1 MPASILNVLIYA
13 GIVLVSLLVMGIILT
28 RLYRR
33 ATKDVA
39 LIRTGFSG
47 EKVVLNGGIMV
58 IPVLHELMQVRLTT
72 VKLEVSRLNKDALIT
87 LDKLRVDVVG
97 LFHIKVKPDATSIA
111 AAAQTLGDSVN
122 SPDAVKALID
132 GKLVSALRSVAATMT
147 MEHLHANRADFIQ
160 KVQEALM
167 TDLDMNGFQLES
179 VSITHFDQ
187 TAFEHFNENNAFD
200 AEGLTVLTRT
210 IEERKKIRN
219 DIVATNRVEIEQ
231 RNLDANNQS
240 LEIAQSAEQARL
252 LQEQTLSARRAEQA
266 TAIATAEAEQTRL
279 AELARI
285 SATQA
290 QTVAQ
295 TEADKVIQTA
305 TIERDGAIQTA
316 TIERDRNIELA
327 RITTAV
333 QTAQKSEEESTATAA
348 ANEARALA
356 VRAEESVET
365 AKATEVAN
373 RTKNVAVI
381 AATQRAQEE
390 AVQITVAATADKE
403 AAEARASAIRTE
415 ATAEADAEKARAE
428 GREAAF
434 RVDAAGQSAVNEATN
449 ILSKD
454 QTALL
459 LRRAMLEALPAIIA
473 AASKP
478 MENIDRISIV
488 DARGLHG
495 DTGSSDAAGVGGS
508 NLADA
513 AVAAAMRYR
522 VGGPLIDSLMAEL
535 GMDGSSLNGLLAGGA
550 VSGHALAGRTA
561 SNGGEGD
568 GGSLKPTLNGG
579 PQSTDQADEG
589 RPAPKTPALTD
600 GDRTRGSDPR
610 PLRPS

>member
-1 MPASILNVLIYA
+1 MPESLLTILIYA
-13 GIVLVSLLVMGIILT
+13 AIVLFTLMVIGVILT

-39 LIRTGFSG
+39 LIRTGFGG

-58 IPVLHELMQVRLTT
+58 VPVLHELMQVRLTT

-87 LDKLRVDVVG
+87 MDKLRVDVVG
-97 LFHIKVKPDATSIA
+97 LFHIKVKPDAESIA
-111 AAAQTLGDSVN
+111 AAAQTLGDAVN
-122 SPDAVKALID
+122 SADAVKSLLD

-160 KVQEALM
+160 KVQEALL

-210 IEERKKIRN
+210 IEERKKTRN
-219 DIVATNRVEIEQ
+219 DIVATNRVAIEQ

-240 LEIAQSAEQARL
+240 LEIAQAAEQARL
-252 LQEQTLSARRAEQA
+252 GQEQTLAALRAQQT

-279 AELARI
+279 AEIARI
-285 SATQA
+285 SAEQA

-295 TEADKVIQTA
+295 TEADKVTKSAAIA
-305 TIERDGAIQTA
+305 RDGALQTA

-356 VRAEESVET
+356 VRAEESVAT
-365 AKATEVAN
+365 AKATEIAN
-373 RTKNVAVI
+373 RNKNVAVI

-390 AVQITVAATADKE
+390 AVQITVAASAEKD
-403 AAEARASAIRTE
+403 AAEARAIALRTE
-415 ATAEADAEKARAE
+415 ATAEAEAEKARAE
-428 GREAAF
+428 GRAAAF
-434 RVDAAGQSAVNEATN
+434 TVDAAGQRALNEATN
-449 ILSKD
+449 ILSD
-454 QTALL
+454 AQTALL
-459 LRRAMLEALPAIIA
+459 VRRAMLDALPAIIA

-478 MENIDRISIV
+478 MENIDKISIL

-495 DTGSSDAAGVGGS
+495 DGAAAGDGGGGQ

-513 AVAAAMRYR
+513 AVAAALRYR
-522 VGGPLIDSLMAEL
+522 VGGPLIDQLMAEI
-535 GMDGSSLNGLLAGGA
+535 GMCGGSVDGLLAGAQANGQMVA
-550 VSGHALAGRTA
+550 PAPKPKVL
-561 SNGGEGD
+561 NGGEAGANGAGANGAGS
-568 GGSLKPTLNGG
+568 GGAG
-579 PQSTDQADEG
+579 
-589 RPAPKTPALTD
+589 
-600 GDRTRGSDPR
+600 
-610 PLRPS
+610 

>member
-1 MPASILNVLIYA
+1 MPASLLNVLIYA
-13 GIVLVSLLVMGIILT
+13 GIVLLALVIIGIILT

-39 LIRTGFSG
+39 LIRTGFGG

-97 LFHIKVKPDATSIA
+97 LFHIKVKPDAESIA

-122 SPDAVKALID
+122 NPDAVKSLLD

-160 KVQEALM
+160 KVQEALL
-167 TDLDMNGFQLES
+167 TDLDMNGFHLES

-210 IEERKKIRN
+210 IEERKKTRN
-219 DIVATNRVEIEQ
+219 DIVATNRVAIEQ
-231 RNLDANNQS
+231 RNLEANNQS
-240 LEIAQSAEQARL
+240 LEIAQAAEQARL

-279 AELARI
+279 AEIARI
-285 SATQA
+285 TATQA

-295 TEADKVIQTA
+295 TEADKVIKTA
-305 TIERDGAIQTA
+305 TIARDGAIQRDR
-316 TIERDRNIELA
+316 TIEIA

-356 VRAEESVET
+356 VRAEESVAT
-365 AKATEVAN
+365 AKATEIAN
-373 RTKNVAVI
+373 RNKNVAVI

-390 AVQITVAATADKE
+390 AVQITVAATAEKE
-403 AAEARASAIRTE
+403 AAEARAIALRTE
-415 ATAEADAEKARAE
+415 AVAEADAEKARAE

-434 RVDAAGQSAVNEATN
+434 EVDAAGQASLNEATN
-449 ILSKD
+449 ILSD
-454 QTALL
+454 AQTALL
-459 LRRAMLEALPAIIA
+459 IRKAMLEALPAIIA

-495 DTGSSDAAGVGGS
+495 EAPGSEPGGS
-508 NLADA
+508 GGQGNLADA
-513 AVAAAMRYR
+513 AVSAAMRYR
-522 VGGPLIDSLMAEL
+522 VGGPLIDGLMAEL
-535 GMDGSSLNGLLAGGA
+535 GIAGGSLNGMLSGTSAAVQPLPRTGPLNGA
-550 VSGHALAGRTA
+550 VPAKDDPA
-561 SNGGEGD
+561 S
-568 GGSLKPTLNGG
+568 
-579 PQSTDQADEG
+579 
-589 RPAPKTPALTD
+589 RPA
-600 GDRTRGSDPR
+600 
-610 PLRPS
+610 

>member
-13 GIVLVSLLVMGIILT
+13 GIVLVSLLVIGIILT

-97 LFHIKVKPDATSIA
+97 LFHIKVKPDASSIA

-122 SPDAVKALID
+122 SPDAVKSLLD

-240 LEIAQSAEQARL
+240 LEIAQAAEQARL
-252 LQEQTLSARRAEQA
+252 SQEQALSARRAEQA

-390 AVQITVAATADKE
+390 AVQITVAATAEKE
-403 AAEARASAIRTE
+403 AAEARATAIRTE
-415 ATAEADAEKARAE
+415 ATAEADAEKARAA

-434 RVDAAGQSAVNEATN
+434 KVDAAGQAAVNEATN
-449 ILSKD
+449 ILNKD

-459 LRRAMLEALPAIIA
+459 LRRAMLEALPSIIA

-495 DTGSSDAAGVGGS
+495 EAGVIDTNGGGAGGG

-535 GMDGSSLNGLLAGGA
+535 GMDGSSLNGLLAGGTQ
-550 VSGHALAGRTA
+550 SGEAIGGHDGAA
-561 SNGGEGD
+561 NGSGTTSAQL
-568 GGSLKPTLNGG
+568 SLDRHPL
-579 PQSTDQADEG
+579 D
-589 RPAPKTPALTD
+589 RPD
-600 GDRTRGSDPR
+600 DPR
-610 PLRPS
+610 RAKNAALKNDVAPTSGREPRSS

>member
-1 MPASILNVLIYA
+1 MPAPLLSILVYA
-13 GIVLVSLLVMGIILT
+13 GIILLALIVIGVILT

-39 LIRTGFSG
+39 LIRTGFGG

-58 IPVLHELMQVRLTT
+58 IPVLHELMQVRLST

-97 LFHIKVKPDATSIA
+97 LFHIKVKPDAQSIA
-111 AAAQTLGDSVN
+111 AAAQTLGNSVN
-122 SPDAVKALID
+122 NPDAVKALLD

-240 LEIAQSAEQARL
+240 LSIAQEAEQARL
-252 LQEQTLSARRAEQA
+252 LQEQTLAARRAEQA

-279 AELARI
+279 AEIARI
-285 SATQA
+285 SAEQA

-305 TIERDGAIQTA
+305 TIVRDGAVQTA

-356 VRAEESVET
+356 VRAEESVQT
-365 AKATEVAN
+365 AKATEIAN
-373 RTKNVAVI
+373 RNKNVAVI

-390 AVQITVAATADKE
+390 AVQITVAATAEKD
-403 AAEARASAIRTE
+403 AAEARAAALRTE
-415 ATAEADAEKARAE
+415 ATAQADAEKVRAE
-428 GREAAF
+428 GRAAAF
-434 RVDAAGQSAVNEATN
+434 SVDAAGQTALNEATN
-449 ILSKD
+449 VLSAE
-454 QTALL
+454 QTAYLV
-459 LRRAMLEALPAIIA
+459 RKAMLEALPAIIA

-478 MENIDRISIV
+478 MEQIDKISIL

-495 DTGSSDAAGVGGS
+495 DAGAPDGSVGSG

-513 AVAAAMRYR
+513 AVAAAMKYR
-522 VGGPLIDSLMAEL
+522 VGGPLIDALMAEL
-535 GMDGSSLNGLLAGGA
+535 GMSGGSVGGLLSGAAHASTAPLPSNAAKAEGGA
-550 VSGHALAGRTA
+550 KQPRLSGA
-561 SNGGEGD
+561 NGEAN
-568 GGSLKPTLNGG
+568 SV
-579 PQSTDQADEG
+579 
-589 RPAPKTPALTD
+589 
-600 GDRTRGSDPR
+600 
-610 PLRPS
+610 

>member
-1 MPASILNVLIYA
+1 MSASLLNVLIYA
-13 GIVLVSLLVMGIILT
+13 GIALLALVVMGIILT

-33 ATKDVA
+33 ATKDIA
-39 LIRTGFSG
+39 LIRTGFGG

-97 LFHIKVKPDATSIA
+97 LFHIKVKPDAQSIA
-111 AAAQTLGDSVN
+111 AAAQTLGESVN
-122 SPDAVKALID
+122 SPDAVKSLLD

-240 LEIAQSAEQARL
+240 LAIAQEAEQARL
-252 LQEQTLSARRAEQA
+252 TQEQTLAARRAEQA

-279 AELARI
+279 AEIARI
-285 SATQA
+285 NAEQA

-305 TIERDGAIQTA
+305 TIARDGAVQTA
-316 TIERDRNIELA
+316 AIERDRTIEIA

-356 VRAEESVET
+356 VRAEESVQT
-365 AKATEVAN
+365 AKATEIAN
-373 RTKNVAVI
+373 RNKNVAVI

-390 AVQITVAATADKE
+390 AVQITVAATAEKE
-403 AAEARASAIRTE
+403 AAESRAAALRTE
-415 ATAEADAEKARAE
+415 AEAEADAEKARAE
-428 GREAAF
+428 GRAAAF
-434 RVDAAGQSAVNEATN
+434 EVDAAGQTALNEATN
-449 ILSKD
+449 VLNDS

-459 LRRAMLEALPAIIA
+459 VRKAMLEALPGIIA

-478 MENIDRISIV
+478 MEQIDKISIL

-495 DTGSSDAAGVGGS
+495 DSGASDGAGGPG
-508 NLADA
+508 NLADS

-522 VGGPLIDSLMAEL
+522 VGGPLIDGLMAEL
-535 GMDGSSLNGLLAGGA
+535 GMSGGSLNGMLSGAAAAQGA
-550 VSGHALAGRTA
+550 VATDDEA
-561 SNGGEGD
+561 EG
-568 GGSLKPTLNGG
+568 SK
-579 PQSTDQADEG
+579 E
-589 RPAPKTPALTD
+589 
-600 GDRTRGSDPR
+600 
-610 PLRPS
+610 